1 MFSRIPDYSMSSNQ
15 LNKRCSG
22 FTLIEVITTIVVLA
36 IAAAALLSIFTGMIR
51 GSADPM
57 IQQQAVSISEA
68 YMEEI
73 LLKAFDDPDGIGGET
88 RPNYDDVLDFNTLPD
103 NVVRDQNGNAIGGL
117 GAYSITV
124 TVADDSLNGIPAAA
138 SRRID
143 ISVNHPAIDPILL
156 SGYRTSY

>member
-1 MFSRIPDYSMSSNQ
+1 MLRGITSR
-15 LNKRCSG
+15 RHSG
-22 FTLIEVITTIVVLA
+22 FTLIEVITTIVVIA
-36 IAAAALLSIFTGMIR
+36 IAAAALLSVYTNMVR

-73 LLKAFDDPDGIGGET
+73 QLKAFADPDGIGGET

-103 NVVRDQNGNAIGGL
+103 TVVRDQNGNAVGGL

-124 TVADDSLNGIPAAA
+124 TVAAVDPLNGMNPADSL
-138 SRRID
+138 RID
-143 ISVNHPAIDPILL
+143 ISVDHPVIDPILL
-156 SGYRTSY
+156 SGYRTNY